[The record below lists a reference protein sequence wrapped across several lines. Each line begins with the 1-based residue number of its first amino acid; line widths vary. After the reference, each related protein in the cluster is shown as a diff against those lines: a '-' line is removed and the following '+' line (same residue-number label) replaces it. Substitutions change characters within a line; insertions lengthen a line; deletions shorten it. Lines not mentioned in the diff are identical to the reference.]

1 MKSVF
6 KKENELQGILDRIGK
21 VLTRMRK
28 KKGFKSYADFAD
40 THDLATIQYW
50 RMEKGKANLTM
61 KSLIKVLSIH
71 KVSLEDFFCMIA
83 TEGESSLQSLREM
96 KA

>member
-1 MKSVF
+1 MKYHKYYNRILAAIGSRLAAMREN
-6 KKENELQGILDRIGK
+6 KGYSTIKEFTAK
-21 VLTRMRK
+21 
-28 KKGFKSYADFAD
+28 F
-40 THDLATIQYW
+40 DLPEVQYW